1 MDYLKE
7 LNEVQREAVTCSD
20 GPSLVIAGAGS
31 GKTRVLTYRIAYLLD
46 KGIKAEKILA
56 LTFTNKAAREMK
68 ERIIEMVGYQ
78 VARNL
83 WMGTFHSIFSR
94 ILRANAEKL
103 GYTSNFTIYD
113 SADSKNLVKKI
124 LKDLNLSD
132 QTYKPNEI
140 FGRIS
145 SAKNNLIT
153 PQAYRNN
160 AQIQQLDIKN
170 NREQAGEI
178 YQIYV
183 NRCRKADAMDF
194 DDLLLMTNILFR
206 DMPEVLAHYQDRFSH
221 ILVDEYQ
228 DTNYAQYLIVKK
240 LADKHKNVCVVGDDA
255 QSIYSFRGA
264 LIENILNFRNDYKG
278 YRLFKLE
285 QNYRSTQTI
294 VKAANSIISKNKDQI
309 KKNVFSNQEVGERVQ
324 VIKALTD
331 NEEGFKVANDILD
344 TRNNYQ
350 VPFRDFA
357 ILYRTNA
364 QSRIFEESLRK
375 KHIPYKVFGSL
386 SFYQRKEIK
395 DVLAYLRFILNPR

>member
-309 KKNVFSNQEVGERVQ
+309 KK
-324 VIKALTD
+324 
-331 NEEGFKVANDILD
+331 
-344 TRNNYQ
+344 
-350 VPFRDFA
+350 
-357 ILYRTNA
+357 
-364 QSRIFEESLRK
+364 
-375 KHIPYKVFGSL
+375 
-386 SFYQRKEIK
+386 
-395 DVLAYLRFILNPR
+395 